1 MTTLIFPSTWADV
14 LTPVSSE
21 RLRHADELAPR
32 FRSAIGYM
40 RRHYEDCLVSVF
52 QGNGGE
58 VQIREHAEL
67 RIVMRAHIE
76 DYDLE
81 SAIAWMENPPRDAL
95 KDRYRNLPDKQ
106 LPRFRRPANE
116 RTLRRS
122 LLTFYRRHCLPRS
135 CEFIRTW
142 FGIQDLQAGGS
153 AQRDLR

>member
-1 MTTLIFPSTWADV
+1 MQTIAFESTWADL
-14 LTPVSSE
+14 LTPISSA
-21 RLRHADELAPR
+21 RLRQADELALR
-32 FRSAIGYM
+32 FRSATGYM
-40 RRHYEDCLVSVF
+40 RRHYEDCLVYVF

-58 VQIREHAEL
+58 VQIREHAGL
-67 RIVMRAHIE
+67 RLVLRASIE

-81 SAIAWMENPPRDAL
+81 SAIAWMEKPPRTAL

-106 LPRFRRPANE
+106 LPRFPRPANE

-153 AQRDLR
+153 A